1 MTLRRFSGFPLAVS
15 GAISSERRVDWL
27 GDWAAF
33 AAVGAAFAGSALMI
47 AYFGVTQARIY
58 YAEGGLIES
67 VTAIL
72 LIVVAV
78 LLALWR
84 APLGM
89 RSYVPSLILLLMTV
103 RELDGDKWFTEK
115 SVTSTG
121 YYFDNPGVPYTERLF
136 FGAIVFT
143 LGVIGLHF
151 LWAVRRQALRAL
163 RQLQPYCRSVLVGL
177 AMIVASL
184 VMDGLRGKVFAVTGI
199 HLSEM
204 TGFVSGIGEETAELG
219 MILAFLVAVLQ
230 LRFDP
235 ARNALPRP
243 GA

>member
-1 MTLRRFSGFPLAVS
+1 VAVS
-15 GAISSERRVDWL
+15 GAISSERRIDWL
-27 GDWAAF
+27 GNWAAL
-33 AAVGAAFAGSALMI
+33 AAVAAAFAGSALVVV
-47 AYFGVTQARIY
+47 YFGVIPARVF
-58 YAEGGLIES
+58 YAEGGPIES
-67 VTAIL
+67 VTAL
-72 LIVVAV
+72 LLGVVAV

-84 APLGM
+84 VPLGM
-89 RSYVPSLILLLMTV
+89 RSYVMSLILLLMTV

-121 YYFDNPGVPYTERLF
+121 NYFDNPGVPYAERLF
-136 FGAIVFT
+136 FGAIVLTF
-143 LGVIGLHF
+143 GVIVLHF
-151 LWAVRRQALRAL
+151 LWSVRWQVLRAL

-204 TGFVSGIGEETAELG
+204 TGFVSGIVEETAELG
-219 MILAFLVAVLQ
+219 MTFAFLVAVLQ

-235 ARNALPRP
+235 ARNALPP
-243 GA
+243 PSA